1 MMFFRS
7 CRLGACFILL
17 LSFQGV
23 ASTISIQYSLSPL
36 GGNVYSYIY
45 SVTNDGSLPGGASVR
60 LFDVL
65 FDPSLYQESSL
76 LIVTPSGLQ
85 SQWTEQFLTSVPPL
99 PEAFDVYAPSGG
111 IPSGQAVFG
120 FAVQFT
126 WLGSGVPGSQPFEIY
141 DPTTFQML
149 QSGDTFDGTFVPE
162 PSSFG
167 MIALVLAYAARKIHR
182 RRA

>member
-1 MMFFRS
+1 MFFRS

-45 SVTNDGSLPGGASVR
+45 SVTNNGSLPGGASVR
-60 LFDVL
+60 VFDVL

-85 SQWTEQFLTSVPPL
+85 SQWTEQFLAAVPPI
-99 PEAFDVYAPSGG
+99 PPTFDVSAPSGG
-111 IPSGQAVFG
+111 IPSGQTLTG
-120 FAVQFT
+120 FAVQFK
-126 WLGSGVPGSQPFEIY
+126 WLGSGLPGSQPFEIY
-141 DPTTFQML
+141 DPATFQLL
-149 QSGDTFDGTFVPE
+149 QSGETFDGTFVPE
-162 PSSFG
+162 PSGFG
-167 MIALVLAYAARKIHR
+167 MIALALAFAARKIHR
-182 RRA
+182 RRT